1 MGNARILV
9 ALALAAS
16 AASCSKEQGPI
27 DGIGDWH
34 IGKTRV
40 REGTICQP
48 QEGDLTWCS
57 HNPEMVIAEH
67 RASVDLYF
75 RGKGEEAVLVE
86 ILLAMGQPCNT
97 EALDRWLTNK
107 LGAASGTRGKALVWT
122 GKAATIAALLPA
134 KDGECRIHFL
144 DPKDDKRLAQLE
156 KESGGGSGAP

>member
-1 MGNARILV
+1 MVLRALV
-9 ALALAAS
+9 VLAALAAV
-16 AASCSKEQGPI
+16 SCSKKEGPI
-27 DGIGDWH
+27 DGIGGWH

-40 REGTICQP
+40 KEGTICQP
-48 QEGDLTWCS
+48 QEGGDLTWCS

-97 EALDRWLTNK
+97 EALDRWLTSK
-107 LGAASGTRGKALVWT
+107 LGSASGTRGKALVWN
-122 GKAATIAALLPA
+122 GKAATVAALLPA

-144 DPKDDKRLAQLE
+144 DPKDEKRLAELE
-156 KESGGGSGAP
+156 KESGG